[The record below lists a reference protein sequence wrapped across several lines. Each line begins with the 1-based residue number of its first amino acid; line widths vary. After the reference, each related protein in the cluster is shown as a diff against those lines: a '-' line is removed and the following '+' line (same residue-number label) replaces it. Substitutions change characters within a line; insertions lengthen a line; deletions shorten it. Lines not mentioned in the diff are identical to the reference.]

1 MKREVMSSGRR
12 AALPVLWRTRPDGTR
27 RTWICGVVLAALIS
41 GGTCAAD
48 AQPVAAAGRG
58 AETQDQSGEVID
70 RMLAVVAGDLIMMS
84 DVAAAV
90 EFGLVPQAAGADVT
104 GVVLSQLIDRSLMLD
119 EVQRYAPPE
128 PSAEAVDRELQAVR
142 ERFLTPE
149 AFQSALARYGVEE
162 SSLRQTLR
170 ANLRLRA
177 YLSQRFSAV
186 PPSDEE
192 LLQYFATNQERFS
205 RTGESVSFE
214 NVRADVLQALEL
226 ERRQSMVGEWLNG
239 LRRRANITS
248 VYQPAPVPPAPR

>member
-1 MKREVMSSGRR
+1 MKRDGISSVGRR
-12 AALPVLWRTRPDGTR
+12 GGWMTAFAV
-27 RTWICGVVLAALIS
+27 GVIL
-41 GGTCAAD
+41 GGGAGVAG
-48 AQPVAAAGRG
+48 AQPARSTTPGGEAP
-58 AETQDQSGEVID
+58 DQRGEVID

-90 EFGLVPQAAGADVT
+90 EFGLVPQATGADVT
-104 GVVLSQLIDRSLMLD
+104 GLVLSQLIDRSLMLD

-128 PSAEAVDRELQAVR
+128 PSAESVDRELQAVR
-142 ERFLTPE
+142 ERFLSPE
-149 AFQSALARYGVEE
+149 AFQGALARYGVEE

-186 PPSDEE
+186 PPSEDE
-192 LLQYFATNQERFS
+192 LLQYFAANQERFS
-205 RTGESVSFE
+205 RAAEPVAFA

-226 ERRQSMVGEWLNG
+226 DRRQSMVAEWLSG

-248 VYQPAPVPPAPR
+248 VYQPAPVPPPAR